1 LIPSTKGATAGKKKG
16 PIIKDIGA
24 GLSYIRRTPF
34 ILALLLIGL
43 STTVLAQPFRFL
55 MPVFIVDIYRLGPEY
70 MGLLVSAMGGSSLI
84 SALFVASLNK
94 WHRGMLL
101 IISSFM
107 SAVALILVA
116 AIPVYVAGV
125 FVMVLLGIGDAGRR
139 TLNQSLVLEETE
151 DQYRGRVMS
160 VFMLNRGLMPLGV
173 LPTAILIDYIG
184 AQFAIGLLGIIL
196 GVVATVILVTQ
207 KRLREYS

>member
-1 LIPSTKGATAGKKKG
+1 
-16 PIIKDIGA
+16 
-24 GLSYIRRTPF
+24 
-34 ILALLLIGL
+34 
-43 STTVLAQPFRFL
+43 

-107 SAVALILVA
+107 SAIALILVA
-116 AIPVYVAGV
+116 AIPVYMAGV
-125 FVMVLLGIGDAGRR
+125 FIMVLLGIGDAGRR

-173 LPTAILIDYIG
+173 LPTAILIDYMG
-184 AQFAIGLLGIIL
+184 AQVAIGLLGVIL